1 MEQKPIIEIKDLK
14 KRYRMGVI
22 GGATLR
28 ADWESFW
35 AKKRGKEDPNT
46 IIGQER
52 LKGTTFMALN
62 GINATIMPGEAVG
75 IIGVN
80 GAGKSTLLKLI
91 SRITAPTE
99 GSITLRGKVACML
112 EVGTGFNPE
121 LTGREN
127 VYMNGT
133 ILGMKK
139 EEIDAKME
147 QIIEFSEC
155 RDFIDTPVKRYSSG
169 MYVKLA
175 FSVAAHLDSDIMVM
189 DEVLAV
195 GDIKFQKKCLSK
207 MYEAANTDGKTV
219 LYVSHNMAT
228 IRQLC
233 SRCIVL
239 KEGKVIFDGDVEQA
253 IKVYSD
259 EAIPLNMSA
268 SFKDYRRGSHPAT
281 RTATMLGYEILDKD
295 TLIFKGSEK
304 MKLRIFYEAYHDS
317 ADEVIRLTLRY
328 AGMNLAG
335 TYFSKKFNI
344 YKGENNY
351 VDIAIDLSNI
361 TPGQYMTDLSF
372 GFIDTERYLY
382 HDDVLDAFGFEL
394 EENENQQTIKW
405 FSGSWGYT
413 ILPPIKVKQG

>member
-62 GINATIMPGEAVG
+62 GVTFNVMPGEAIG

-139 EEIDAKME
+139 EEIDAKMD

-233 SRCIVL
+233 SRCVVL
-239 KEGKVIFDGDVEQA
+239 KEGRVIFDGDVEQA

-259 EAIPLNMSA
+259 EAVSLNLKG
-268 SFKDYRRGSHPAT
+268 SFENSKRGSHPAT
-281 RTATMLGYEILDKD
+281 HTATMLGYEILDKD
-295 TLIFKGSEK
+295 TLIFHGSEK
-304 MKLRIFYEAYHDS
+304 IKLRIFYDAYHDS
-317 ADEVIRLTLRY
+317 KDEVIRLSLRY
-328 AGMNLAG
+328 AGMNMVG
-335 TYFSKKFNI
+335 TYFSEKFDI
-344 YKGENNY
+344 RKGENNH
-351 VDIAIDLSNI
+351 VDVEIDLSNI
-361 TPGQYMTDLSF
+361 TPGQYVADLSF

-382 HDDVLDAFGFEL
+382 HDDVLEAFGFEL
-394 EENENQQTIKW
+394 DENENQQTIKW

-413 ILPPIKVKQG
+413 ILPPIKVKQD

>member
-62 GINATIMPGEAVG
+62 GVTFNVMPGEAIG

-139 EEIDAKME
+139 EEIDAKMD

-233 SRCIVL
+233 SRCVVL
-239 KEGKVIFDGDVEQA
+239 KEGRVIFDGDVEQA

-259 EAIPLNMSA
+259 EAVSLNLKG
-268 SFKDYRRGSHPAT
+268 SFENSKRGSHPAT
-281 RTATMLGYEILDKD
+281 HTGR
-295 TLIFKGSEK
+295 
-304 MKLRIFYEAYHDS
+304 
-317 ADEVIRLTLRY
+317 
-328 AGMNLAG
+328 
-335 TYFSKKFNI
+335 
-344 YKGENNY
+344 
-351 VDIAIDLSNI
+351 
-361 TPGQYMTDLSF
+361 
-372 GFIDTERYLY
+372 
-382 HDDVLDAFGFEL
+382 
-394 EENENQQTIKW
+394 
-405 FSGSWGYT
+405 
-413 ILPPIKVKQG
+413 

>member
-1 MEQKPIIEIKDLK
+1 MEQKPIIEIKNLK

-22 GGATLR
+22 GGSTLR

-35 AKKRGKEDPNT
+35 AKMRGKEDPNT

-62 GINATIMPGEAVG
+62 GVSFSVMPGEAVG

-91 SRITAPTE
+91 SRITAPYE

-139 EEIDAKME
+139 EEIDAKMD

-195 GDIKFQKKCLSK
+195 GDIKFQKKCLQK

-268 SFKDYRRGSHPAT
+268 DFKNHKRGSHPAT
-281 RTATMLGYEILDKD
+281 HTATMLGYEILDKE
-295 TLIFKGSEK
+295 TLIFRGSEK
-304 MKLRIFYEAYHDS
+304 LKMRVFYEGYHDS
-317 ADEVIRLTLRY
+317 KNEVIRCTLKY
-328 AGMNLAG
+328 AGMNSCG
-335 TYFSKKFNI
+335 TYFSEKFDI
-344 YKGENNY
+344 RKGERNY
-351 VDIAIDLSNI
+351 IDLEFDLSNI
-361 TPGQYMTDLSF
+361 TPGQYMADLSL
-372 GFIDTERYLY
+372 GFVDTERYLY
-382 HDDVLDAFGFEL
+382 HDDVLEAFGFEL
-394 EENENQQTIKW
+394 EENENQQSIKW
-405 FSGSWGYT
+405 FTGAWGYN
-413 ILPPIKVKQG
+413 ILPPIKVKQD

>member
-1 MEQKPIIEIKDLK
+1 MEQKPIIEIKNLK

-22 GGATLR
+22 GGTTLR

-35 AKKRGKEDPNT
+35 AKIRGKEDPNT

-62 GINATIMPGEAVG
+62 GLSVDIMPGEAVG

-99 GSITLRGKVACML
+99 GSITLRGKVASML

-147 QIIEFSEC
+147 QIVEFSEC

-175 FSVAAHLDSDIMVM
+175 FSVAAHLDSDIMIM

-207 MYEAANTDGKTV
+207 MYEAAHTDGKTV

-233 SRCIVL
+233 SRCLVL
-239 KEGKVIFDGDVEQA
+239 KEGKIIFDGDVEDA
-253 IKVYSD
+253 IRVYSD
-259 EAIPLNMSA
+259 EALTM
-268 SFKDYRRGSHPAT
+268 DMRGTFPEISNGSPAAT
-281 RTATMLGYEILDKD
+281 HTAKMLGFEILEKD
-295 TLIFKGSEK
+295 TLIFRGTEK
-304 MKLRIFYEAYHDS
+304 LKMRIFYNCFEDF
-317 ADEVIRLTLRY
+317 DQEVVRCTLKY
-328 AGMNLAG
+328 AGINFVG
-335 TYFSKKFNI
+335 THFSEKFAI
-344 YKGENNY
+344 RKGDNQHFDME
-351 VDIAIDLSNI
+351 IDLSTI
-361 TPGQYMTDLSF
+361 TPGKYMVELSM

-382 HDDVLDAFGFEL
+382 HDDIVNAFGFEI
-394 EENENQQTIKW
+394 EGNDNQQTIKW
-405 FSGSWGYT
+405 FSGSWGYNV
-413 ILPPIKVKQG
+413 LKPIHIIQD